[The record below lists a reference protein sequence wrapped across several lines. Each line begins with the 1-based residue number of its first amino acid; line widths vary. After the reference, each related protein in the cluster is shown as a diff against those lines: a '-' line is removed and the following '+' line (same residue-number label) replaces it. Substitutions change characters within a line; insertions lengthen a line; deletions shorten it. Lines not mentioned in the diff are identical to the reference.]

1 MNHTCQGNI
10 YLVSKFKKKIIQTL
24 SDRTLKTFTIV
35 PKIIDRNRA
44 IVWYAVGTSIYMA
57 DAK

>member
-1 MNHTCQGNI
+1 MI
-10 YLVSKFKKKIIQTL
+10 KFPKTTTTKKKIQTL
-24 SDRTLKTFTIV
+24 SDRTKRTFTIA
-35 PKIIDRNRA
+35 PKIIDRNRV